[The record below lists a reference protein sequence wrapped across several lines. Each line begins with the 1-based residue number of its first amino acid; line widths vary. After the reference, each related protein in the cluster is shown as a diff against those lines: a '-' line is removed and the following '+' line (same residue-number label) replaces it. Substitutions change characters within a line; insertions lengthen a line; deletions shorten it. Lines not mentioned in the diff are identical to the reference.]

1 MGVPFA
7 PIVKQVTFG
16 DWGLPRQV
24 PQHFWALPGVLFW
37 TRQGSIKV
45 SVGFSNFGLTSSR
58 ANHGC
63 SVFARLF
70 YRMAFSLI
78 NYQCQNGRAYPSRFS
93 LKMLQ
98 YSADHGHVQAMAQ
111 LGGMLYRCG
120 VGRADK
126 RSGLEY
132 LRRAAKGG
140 DIDSQ
145 YLLGA
150 AHMDGQLVRR
160 DDKTAIHWLAL
171 AADQGHCDATR
182 LLKECKTRQDQV
194 EPAEQI
200 PV

>member
-1 MGVPFA
+1 METGC
-7 PIVKQVTFG
+7 
-16 DWGLPRQV
+16 GL
-24 PQHFWALPGVLFW
+24 
-37 TRQGSIKV
+37 
-45 SVGFSNFGLTSSR
+45 VG
-58 ANHGC
+58 
-63 SVFARLF
+63 RLF
-70 YRMAFSLI
+70 YRLAFSLI
-78 NYQCQNGRAYPSRFS
+78 NFQCQQGRAYPSRFS

-98 YSADHGHVQAMAQ
+98 YSADHGHLQAMAQ

-132 LRRAAKGG
+132 LRLAAKRG

-171 AADQGHCDATR
+171 AADRGHSDAGR
-182 LLKECKTRQDQV
+182 LLEQCKTRQDEQ
-194 EPAEQI
+194 AETETT
-200 PV
+200 PL